1 MKLLILTKNIL
12 AETSFQSKLQ
22 QMNNE
27 VFCSTCLLDACHSMD
42 QEMNHLLSCFDAVI
56 LSETISYQEIVDL
69 ISNIREYV
77 PAIVRKY
84 ESEFT
89 KGFEEE
95 QTEYVI
101 DQRIKSDASLEE
113 IRELCQA
120 IRPKSS
126 EIRKESS
133 FVYSKKKTP
142 EINYH
147 FYNFGFS
154 KRESRMLMCLY
165 ENRGR
170 YLSRQE
176 MCQKI
181 WNEESAS
188 DSKMSALSS
197 CVRNIKEKV
206 GKSGVDFNPIDTAW
220 GRGYQMSDE
229 FYQLIQTEA
238 KLKKSDAHQILN
250 VPENI
255 FL

>member
-27 VFCSTCLLDACHSMD
+27 VFCSTCLLNACFSMD
-42 QEMNHLLSCFDAVI
+42 QEMRHLLACFDAVI
-56 LSETISYQEIVDL
+56 LSETISYQEIREV
-69 ISNIREYV
+69 ISNIREHV
-77 PAIVRKY
+77 PAIIRKY

-95 QTEYVI
+95 QSDYVI
-101 DQRIKSDASLEE
+101 DQRIKGSASLEE
-113 IRELCQA
+113 IRELCQT
-120 IRPKSS
+120 IEPNES
-126 EIRKESS
+126 EKPKESG
-133 FVYSKKKTP
+133 YANNKKRAPKVT
-142 EINYH
+142 YH
-147 FYNFGFS
+147 LYNFGFS
-154 KRESRMLMCLY
+154 RRESRLLMCLY

-181 WNEESAS
+181 WNEENAS

-206 GKSGVDFNPIDTAW
+206 EKCGVAFNPIDTAW
-220 GRGYQMSDE
+220 GRGYQISDE
-229 FYQLIQTEA
+229 FYQLIHTEA
-238 KLKKSDAHQILN
+238 ELKKSDAQQILN
-250 VPENI
+250 VTENI